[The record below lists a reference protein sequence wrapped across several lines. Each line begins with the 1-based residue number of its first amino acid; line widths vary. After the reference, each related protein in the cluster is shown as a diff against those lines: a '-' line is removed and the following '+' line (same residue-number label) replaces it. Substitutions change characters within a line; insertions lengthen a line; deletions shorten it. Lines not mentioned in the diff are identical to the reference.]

1 MRHADKLIKVHDW
14 EARWAD
20 LEVSENVFALVVMAQ
35 IKAKRLDDGE
45 ERQRAKVGL
54 IRLLYERGYSRTQ
67 IQRLFHIIDWM
78 IQLPRG
84 LERGFLEVVYA
95 IEEEKQMPYINTAER
110 LGMEKGLEQGMEKG
124 LEQGHHLGVAD
135 TLRKL
140 IAVKFGELP
149 TWADERLNQASDEQL
164 DEWVVKILSSESLE
178 ALLGNH

>member
-1 MRHADKLIKVHDW
+1 MTKLIDW

-45 ERQRAKVGL
+45 ARQRAKVGL
-54 IRLLYERGYSRTQ
+54 IRLLYERGYSRVQ

-78 IQLPRG
+78 IQLPRE

-95 IEEEKQMPYINTAER
+95 IEEEKRMPYINTAER
-110 LGMEKGLEQGMEKG
+110 LGIEKGMEQGLEQGMEKG

-140 IAVKFGELP
+140 IALKFGELP
-149 TWADERLNQASDEQL
+149 AWADECPSQASDEQL
-164 DEWVVKILSSESLE
+164 DEWVVKILSAESLE
-178 ALLGNH
+178 ALLGKH